1 MAEHRTDA
9 LQVFGVMP
17 EITKL
22 YGDRYALT
30 FRCNPS
36 DNTEGW
42 YYDNKDN
49 IFADFGTLMD
59 AGFGD
64 SPATPNPDSTW
75 PNQSLVRH
83 RLEYPQGQDTPV
95 VVFEYETLTDSFVQE
110 AADKVDY
117 ELNGLRRVTRSVI
130 AKDGTSY
137 GKTVGTSTIEHTEH
151 GYPTLTLTLASAIQ
165 DQEQPS
171 ESGSVRIIETWLQSG
186 LLDVST
192 SSGPDRIPGT
202 TRVTHV
208 SIGTPSVPTGSLIES
223 KDINQGG
230 FVRYIRTTLQGTIT
244 GVKQTYRDSV
254 SVEVPGTVDCTTK
267 AVSGTYTRTFNGS
280 PSEVTISGTLA
291 VPSVTPRRQK
301 RVQATVTVEI
311 TTTPPDTGST
321 AYDLG
326 SISCS
331 VSSTNTAIN
340 GSVGNIQSTTGGVNV
355 LTGSQNFSANSRIQ
369 TYPGCYLLT
378 TSSEGTVSYLSSS
391 TVSGGAPYSIE
402 TERKTYCDG
411 TGSTEATGY
420 ITTGIIKRESRPV
433 LVLQDGTTYYEVITW
448 SV

>member
-75 PNQSLVRH
+75 PNQRLVRH

-171 ESGSVRIIETWLQSG
+171 ESGSVRIIETWVQQGKLAESVTVESTGLNRRTTTYLVSEDATASPIVSRSTQNINGLPTITVSVLERTDGSVITDGNPTNSFGQMFNFKYPGIVGVSSVVTTSTFGDNAINRFFYQRSPVDRPIPAKSYVFFQTSADPVAGDYVYDGASG
-186 LLDVST
+186 LWSP
-192 SSGPDRIPGT
+192 SNWAQGT
-202 TRVTHV
+202 YYGWRYQRDGF
-208 SIGTPSVPTGSLIES
+208 GTPIGES
-223 KDINQGG
+223 PG
-230 FVRYIRTTLQGTIT
+230 FRGFRVAEAAEIAGVTTSAS
-244 GVKQTYRDSV
+244 GVATDDD
-254 SVEVPGTVDCTTK
+254 GL
-267 AVSGTYTRTFNGS
+267 
-280 PSEVTISGTLA
+280 SGTLLLNG
-291 VPSVTPRRQK
+291 
-301 RVQATVTVEI
+301 
-311 TTTPPDTGST
+311 TTW
-321 AYDLG
+321 
-326 SISCS
+326 SIS
-331 VSSTNTAIN
+331 
-340 GSVGNIQSTTGGVNV
+340 
-355 LTGSQNFSANSRIQ
+355 
-369 TYPGCYLLT
+369 
-378 TSSEGTVSYLSSS
+378 
-391 TVSGGAPYSIE
+391 VSGGPEKPDGNKYTLGVIDIQPAFVDV
-402 TERKTYCDG
+402 DG
-411 TGSTEATGY
+411 TQYYKKVITVATIPTQSGST
-420 ITTGIIKRESRPV
+420 IT
-433 LVLQDGTTYYEVITW
+433 
-448 SV
+448 